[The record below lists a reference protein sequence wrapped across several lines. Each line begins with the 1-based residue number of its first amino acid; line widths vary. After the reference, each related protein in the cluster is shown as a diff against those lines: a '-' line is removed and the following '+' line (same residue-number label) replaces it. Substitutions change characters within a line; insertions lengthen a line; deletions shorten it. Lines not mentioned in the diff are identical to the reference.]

1 MRRGETGSA
10 LRRIKDTRKGGELKE
25 DLHYTPLISI
35 VKKDSEYS
43 RKAGD
48 DYQAKRSE
56 QKKRA
61 ERERE

>member
-10 LRRIKDTRKGGELKE
+10 LRRIKDTRKEGGLKE

-43 RKAGD
+43 RKAGG
-48 DYQAKRSE
+48 DYQA
-56 QKKRA
+56 
-61 ERERE
+61 ERNE

>member
-10 LRRIKDTRKGGELKE
+10 LRRIKDTRKEGGGLKE

-43 RKAGD
+43 RKAGG
-48 DYQAKRSE
+48 DYQA
-56 QKKRA
+56 
-61 ERERE
+61 ERNE